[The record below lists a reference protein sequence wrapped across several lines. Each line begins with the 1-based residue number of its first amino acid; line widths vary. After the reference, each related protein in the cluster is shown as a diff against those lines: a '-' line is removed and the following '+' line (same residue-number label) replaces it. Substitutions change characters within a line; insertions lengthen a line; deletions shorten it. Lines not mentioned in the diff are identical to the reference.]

1 MKYLTLIQSIALLH
15 QHQRPV
21 KTVQHRGQALR
32 YVEVTREDIAT
43 ANRLCHEVLGRSLD
57 ELPPQTKRL
66 LGLVGEMVE
75 AACTKHGLDREDFRF
90 TRRDVRDYTRWGNT
104 QTKIHLGRLCE
115 MEYVLVHRGR
125 QGQGYVYEL
134 AYRGEGKDGA
144 PFLAGLMEVSAEGT
158 SATSTLRG
166 TEDDFAGGGRGVVGP
181 WSGGGRG
188 AESSTEARENG
199 FHLDVEGADPK
210 NARWGSSGAN
220 ATPYVNEVTPTA
232 AAR

>member
-1 MKYLTLIQSIALLH
+1 MARVPEQEIERIKREIAVERLAAA
-15 QHQRPV
+15 
-21 KTVQHRGQALR
+21 KGVQL
-32 YVEVTREDIAT
+32 
-43 ANRLCHEVLGRSLD
+43 
-57 ELPPQTKRL
+57 KR
-66 LGLVGEMVE
+66 
-75 AACTKHGLDREDFRF
+75 H
-90 TRRDVRDYTRWGNT
+90 
-104 QTKIHLGRLCE
+104 
-115 MEYVLVHRGR
+115 
-125 QGQGYVYEL
+125 
-134 AYRGEGKDGA
+134 GKD
-144 PFLAGLMEVSAEGT
+144 LAGLMEVSAEGT